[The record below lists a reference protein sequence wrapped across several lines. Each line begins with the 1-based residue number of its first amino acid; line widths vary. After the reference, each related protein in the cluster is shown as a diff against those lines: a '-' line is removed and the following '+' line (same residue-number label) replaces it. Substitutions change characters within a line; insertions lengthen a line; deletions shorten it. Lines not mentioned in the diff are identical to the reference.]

1 MKVSAIIFSGKKT
14 EVING
19 EPFTADCVEVVAAFY
34 SYVRAEKI
42 LHEARID
49 VAEPLK
55 WGMRTA
61 CVYEFEV
68 QA

>member
-14 EVING
+14 DVING
-19 EPFTADCVEVVAAFY
+19 EPFTVECVEVVAAFL
-34 SYVRAEKI
+34 SYARAEQVLK
-42 LHEARID
+42 EARID

-55 WGMRTA
+55 WGIRTA